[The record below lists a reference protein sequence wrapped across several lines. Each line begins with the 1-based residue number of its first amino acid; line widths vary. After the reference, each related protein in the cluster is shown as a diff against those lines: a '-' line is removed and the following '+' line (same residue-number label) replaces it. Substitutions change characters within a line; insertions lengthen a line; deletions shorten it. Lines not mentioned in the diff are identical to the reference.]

1 MWSTCKDLTI
11 RANFISYL
19 KFLVDSLPAGAVVES
34 AALRMYDH
42 QCAAQGNGSNSF
54 DVFRVTEPWNETTVT
69 GNTRPAHD
77 TNQVFAKHRQK
88 GNYKNGRAAD
98 FPLDPAM
105 FSGGNG
111 EYSMA
116 LVPTGTSW
124 RNHVSVFKSK
134 DSIDNISA
142 TVQAA
147 AGRSI
152 APTLFINYSVPPV
165 SRQ

>member
-1 MWSTCKDLTI
+1 
-11 RANFISYL
+11 
-19 KFLVDSLPAGAVVES
+19 
-34 AALRMYDH
+34 MYDN
-42 QCAAQGNGSNSF
+42 QNQSQGNGSNSF
-54 DVFRVTEPWNETTVT
+54 DVFRVTEPWNDTTVT

-77 TNQVFAKHRQK
+77 TDQVFAQHRQK

-124 RNHVSVFKSK
+124 RNHVSVLKSK

-152 APTLFINYSVPPV
+152 APTLFTNYSVPTA
-165 SRQ
+165 SRP